1 MGNISGAEAIG
12 FEPLGPNEPG
22 AAKGGPLPGIPP
34 KIKLPPN
41 FAVPE
46 KPDYSDY
53 IIIEFGPPSVFDEG
67 FDLIDLY
74 FWPGILPSDPL
85 PFPDPEVLKELE
97 KPRIEPPEGYYPDD
111 SRSMQMDKV
120 IWSVPELH
128 VPGQSSGDVF
138 LF

>member
-1 MGNISGAEAIG
+1 MGYISGAEAIG

-67 FDLIDLY
+67 FDLIDQNN
-74 FWPGILPSDPL
+74 WPGFLPSDPL
-85 PFPDPEVLKELE
+85 NIPPWNLPDPSQMLWELE
-97 KPRIEPPEGYYPDD
+97 RFLKPEP
-111 SRSMQMDKV
+111 
-120 IWSVPELH
+120 
-128 VPGQSSGDVF
+128 F
-138 LF
+138 LLLP